1 MTKKTLIY
9 TYGNPESGGIPRY
22 TYELVNKVESE
33 KISVDKQ
40 GYETIF
46 MRVLNSF
53 FLKKYRFY
61 SQKNKLSQIN
71 HFLQP
76 EIFTKTRGKDIVTFH
91 DLYELDKT
99 SFNSLIEKIR
109 GLLFSKR
116 VEYAVKEADYFI
128 AVSKQTADKLKEK
141 GVSDEQI
148 KVVNLGVDKKFGIN
162 KSKDE
167 RKNAIGY
174 IGDASERKRVNKL
187 LKDFK
192 DSGIDYDLLMAGSVG
207 NQIDVVARNTEV
219 LGRVPEEE
227 LVDFYNSI
235 KALFIPS
242 IKEGFGLP
250 ILEAAKCG
258 TPVFIYEDTE
268 VSEEVEEYCIRVE
281 SVSDVKKYIEE
292 IEQEDLN
299 RRSEKISKEFSWQ
312 KTIEETKQVYR
323 EVYDL

>member
-1 MTKKTLIY
+1 
-9 TYGNPESGGIPRY
+9 
-22 TYELVNKVESE
+22 
-33 KISVDKQ
+33 
-40 GYETIF
+40 
-46 MRVLNSF
+46 
-53 FLKKYRFY
+53 
-61 SQKNKLSQIN
+61 
-71 HFLQP
+71 
-76 EIFTKTRGKDIVTFH
+76 
-91 DLYELDKT
+91 
-99 SFNSLIEKIR
+99 
-109 GLLFSKR
+109 
-116 VEYAVKEADYFI
+116 
-128 AVSKQTADKLKEK
+128 
-141 GVSDEQI
+141 
-148 KVVNLGVDKKFGIN
+148 VDKKFGIN

-192 DSGIDYDLLMAGSVG
+192 DSGIYYDLLMAGSVG
-207 NQIDVVARNTEV
+207 NQINVVARNTEV

-242 IKEGFGLP
+242 IKEGFGLR